1 MVDVSAWRDHC
12 ANGHDYEDPAFIT
25 ELEWFSHIQA
35 LVDGDGQV
43 PLESF
48 IVSPA
53 LYLSDDFI
61 AAWAQFV
68 WQVATR
74 LEVQI
79 FASRGSEVGQD
90 DWVRTEE
97 PEMSTDWS
105 IRAVDRTC
113 MLHRASCKG
122 ATRGAKFIGIALDK
136 VGGCRSLDLQNAFA
150 VLPSNVAFPRS
161 GNIC

>member
-1 MVDVSAWRDHC
+1 MRWGDRLPSHGQHCHHCRRDH
-12 ANGHDYEDPAFIT
+12 GHRFFHGRLGHVHHCHHGRNLGGFVPKQAFIT

-53 LYLSDDFI
+53 LYLNDDFI

-74 LEVQI
+74 LEVQV
-79 FASRGSEVGQD
+79 SQD

-113 MLHRASCKG
+113 MLHRASC
-122 ATRGAKFIGIALDK
+122 
-136 VGGCRSLDLQNAFA
+136 
-150 VLPSNVAFPRS
+150 
-161 GNIC
+161 